1 MTTSRRQFILGTAA
15 GLILPSYYDKV
26 FSYFE
31 NHGEPFLD
39 LPRGADTDL
48 FAVDWGGGIID
59 FHLGEVATEPPGPMT
74 LREYA
79 LRYFGGEQGY
89 LDAYNE
95 EYDEADF
102 DGIAYPS
109 MVETTWT
116 RRNSAAK
123 AHRLLEKLDLG
134 SDFDSDD
141 AVGQLNFLDC
151 PNMCSDYLGV
161 QTEDPVSISLLQKRL
176 NELNTGIRI
185 SAIDEESLR

>member
-1 MTTSRRQFILGTAA
+1 MSTTRRQFILGTAA

-31 NHGEPFLD
+31 NHGEPLIEIPKQVVED
-39 LPRGADTDL
+39 LY
-48 FAVDWGGGIID
+48 AVDWGGGIID
-59 FHLGEVATEPPGPMT
+59 FHLGEIANGPPEPMT

-79 LRYFGGEQGY
+79 KRYFCGEQGY
-89 LDAYNE
+89 LDEYCE
-95 EYDEADF
+95 EREEVDF
-102 DGIAYPS
+102 DEIAYES

-116 RRNSAAK
+116 RNNNAAQ

-141 AVGQLNFLDC
+141 AVGQLEFLDC

-185 SAIDEESLR
+185 SLVEADHV

>member
-1 MTTSRRQFILGTAA
+1 MSISRRQFLLGTGA

-26 FSYFE
+26 FTFFE

-39 LPRGADTDL
+39 LPRSANTDL
-48 FAVDWGGGIID
+48 FAVDWGGGIIE
-59 FHLGEVATEPPGPMT
+59 FHLGEVANEPPEPMT

-79 LRYFGGEQGY
+79 TCYFGGEQGY
-89 LDAYNE
+89 LDAYGE
-95 EYDEADF
+95 ERDEVDF

-141 AVGQLNFLDC
+141 AVGQLEFLDC

-161 QTEDPVSISLLQKRL
+161 QTEDPVSVSLLQKRL
-176 NELNTGIRI
+176 NDLNTGIRVCVV
-185 SAIDEESLR
+185 EE